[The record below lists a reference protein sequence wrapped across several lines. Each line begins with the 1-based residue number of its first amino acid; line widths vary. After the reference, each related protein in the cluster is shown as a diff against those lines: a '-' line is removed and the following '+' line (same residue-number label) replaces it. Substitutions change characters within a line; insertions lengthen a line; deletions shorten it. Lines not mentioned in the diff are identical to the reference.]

1 MTPRRPGAT
10 VTAMVQRRFRPVLA
24 MAIVASA
31 AGASMTT
38 SAYAQVRQPTGPVTG
53 TVRVSWQ
60 EERRYDPTTVRTEG
74 EVVYTVSGR
83 MRTTADAE
91 AWTPDEIP
99 PWADQTRRN
108 PGYLLRARAAVPRY
122 SETVDQACES
132 GAAST
137 TTTIT
142 DLTQPQSLLL
152 VEEPE
157 FDLVRGIASLDLDL
171 AWDVNRDGVYRYG
184 QAIFASGAVATRTTG
199 TNCSGL
205 TEEGVRVPGP
215 VDTTARSPI
224 AGLMGNEIS
233 EAIIDGFREFKGTV
247 DALGSAR
254 VRTTQA
260 LPDVSPRPGTTR
272 SGTLTVDLTLGP
284 APGSQNAFC
293 VLPSAARL
301 AKASTLAAAR
311 RLLKRHG
318 FPTVPFG
325 GARPHGTR
333 KGRYFL
339 RWSNSRAWCG
349 RSLGTRR
356 SPVLHRSR
364 GIVQ

>member
-1 MTPRRPGAT
+1 
-10 VTAMVQRRFRPVLA
+10 MVQRFAVAVALLA
-24 MAIVASA
+24 AT
-31 AGASMTT
+31 AGASTAT
-38 SAYAQVRQPTGPVTG
+38 AAQAQVRQPTGPVTG

-60 EERRYDPTTVRTEG
+60 EERRYDPTTIRTAG

-83 MRTTADAE
+83 MRTTAEAE
-91 AWTPDEIP
+91 TWTPGEIP
-99 PWADQTRRN
+99 SWADQTRRN
-108 PGYLLRARAAVPRY
+108 PGYLLRSRVAVPRY
-122 SETVDQACES
+122 SQTVEQACES

-137 TTTIT
+137 TTLIT
-142 DLTQPQSLLL
+142 DVTQPQALLM
-152 VEEPE
+152 VQEPE

-171 AWDVNRDGVYRYG
+171 AWDVNRDGIYRYG

-233 EAIIDGFREFKGTV
+233 EAIIDGFQEFKGTV
-247 DALGSAR
+247 DARGTAR
-254 VRTTQA
+254 VRTVQA
-260 LPDVSPRPGTTR
+260 LPDVDARPETTR
-272 SGTLTVDLTLGP
+272 SGTLTTDLTLGP
-284 APGSQNAFC
+284 TPGSQNAFC
-293 VLPSAARL
+293 VLPSDARL
-301 AKASTLAAAR
+301 ARAPTLAAAR
-311 RLLKRHG
+311 KLLRRHG

-325 GARPHGTR
+325 GALPHGTR

-339 RWSNSRAWCG
+339 RWSNTRAWCG

-356 SPVLHRSR
+356 SPALYRSR
-364 GIVQ
+364 GIVQYP